1 MLETSSASILL
12 ISEKIKDKINYKN
25 KVSIDLENKDIY
37 DLPNKNLENINK
49 LSDLLYIIFTSGS
62 TGKPKGVMQ
71 TQRTLINFAHYCN
84 DYVGYLKNPE
94 SQAIASIATISFD
107 IFSYEALIPLQKGV
121 KVVIANDNEK
131 TTSKLLNNLMEKNNI
146 TAMQATP
153 SVMQIFANDIE
164 NMPYLKSL
172 KYLTLTG
179 EQVPISLVRKLK
191 EYGDMIIYDG
201 YGPTETYYCTLTEIK
216 NDFITIGKPFYND
229 QMYILDKSLKPVPV
243 GVVGE
248 IYIAGEG
255 LAKGYLNNPELTEK
269 SFIANPFIK
278 DAYMYKSGD
287 LGKYMEN
294 GEIIC
299 LGRSDSQIKIRG
311 LRIELRR
318 NRNVNC

>member
-1 MLETSSASILL
+1 
-12 ISEKIKDKINYKN
+12 
-25 KVSIDLENKDIY
+25 
-37 DLPNKNLENINK
+37 
-49 LSDLLYIIFTSGS
+49 
-62 TGKPKGVMQ
+62 
-71 TQRTLINFAHYCN
+71 
-84 DYVGYLKNPE
+84 
-94 SQAIASIATISFD
+94 
-107 IFSYEALIPLQKGV
+107 
-121 KVVIANDNEK
+121 
-131 TTSKLLNNLMEKNNI
+131 MEKNNV

-153 SVMQIFANDIE
+153 SVMQIFANDVK
-164 NMPYLKSL
+164 NMPYLKNL

-201 YGPTETYYCTLTEIK
+201 YGPTETYYCTLSEIK
-216 NDFITIGKPFYND
+216 NNFITIGKPFYND

-248 IYIAGEG
+248 IYIAGDG
-255 LAKGYLNNPELTEK
+255 LARGYLNNPELTEK
-269 SFIANPFIK
+269 SFIENPFVK
-278 DAYMYKSGD
+278 DTYMYKSGD

-318 NRNVNC
+318 NRNINC